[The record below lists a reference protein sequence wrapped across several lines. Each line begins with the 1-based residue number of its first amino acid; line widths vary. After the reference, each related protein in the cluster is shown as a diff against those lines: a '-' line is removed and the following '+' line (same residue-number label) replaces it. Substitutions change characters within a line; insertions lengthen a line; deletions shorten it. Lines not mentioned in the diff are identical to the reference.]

1 MPPPHF
7 VDTWFV
13 IAMLDR
19 FDSGHA
25 RAMRLNQQ
33 LTASGTQLVTHDAIF
48 TEALTYF
55 SASGARARQAATRAV
70 RSSYTN
76 LRVEPADRALFLSGL
91 ALYEAR
97 PDKEYS
103 LVDCMSM
110 QLMRDRG
117 IVHVLTNDHHF
128 RQEGFQVVNDAP

>member
-1 MPPPHF
+1 MRSPHF
-7 VDTWFV
+7 VDTWFL

-19 FDSGHA
+19 FDSGHP
-25 RAMRLNQQ
+25 RAVRLNEQ
-33 LTASGTQLVTHDAIF
+33 LTAAAAPLVTHDAIF
-48 TEALTYF
+48 VEALTYF
-55 SASGARARQAATRAV
+55 SASGARARQAASRAV
-70 RSSYTN
+70 RSSYAN
-76 LRVEPADRALFLSGL
+76 LTVFPADRVLFLSGL

-117 IVHVLTNDHHF
+117 IAHVLTNDHHF